1 MLQVVVVEVLVARC
15 ADELLRQISNN
26 SRGSRGEN
34 TEGGELLLSALS
46 IPASVTALT
55 SHSQTEQDG
64 SMSEPLRRIIQN
76 HVGKTDIVLKWFH
89 CTCGMK
95 LLPKKMES
103 VT

>member
-1 MLQVVVVEVLVARC
+1 MVVEVLVARR
-15 ADELLRQISNN
+15 ADKLLRQISNN

-55 SHSQTEQDG
+55 SHGQTEQDG

-76 HVGKTDIVLKWFH
+76 QHVGKTDIVLKWFH